1 MMNVAIERLVPRFIM
16 RDKNG
21 YAMAKAIEKCVQI
34 VTEAAENAM
43 ATFGDVDRMPS
54 WRLDELAREWNL
66 IYDFNAYIT
75 DKRRWVKNAWSS
87 ARYLG
92 TPEAVAQHVGQMY
105 MHVEV
110 QEWWEYDGEPWHYR
124 LIVDPMDA
132 MIKPIP
138 GIVEDTA
145 VRAGNCRCVFDGV
158 YTLYE
163 LTVAIS
169 PSSPWDQMESGLYW
183 FSILLAEKSRVY
195 WDREKGENVEVTYN
209 PFDNYRNMTIERVW
223 TDDPVENKLR
233 EEEWKKIVKV
243 EIQHGEH
250 WGGWS
255 VTATE
260 PVTHDIYFK
269 IQLVEALTTP

>member
-54 WRLDELAREWNL
+54 WRLDELAREWNM

-138 GIVEDTA
+138 GVVEDTA

-158 YTLYE
+158 YKLYE
-163 LTVAIS
+163 STIMID
-169 PSSPWDQMESGLYW
+169 PSWNWPQTDSGLYW
-183 FSILLAEKSRVY
+183 HAVAVSARSRIYV
-195 WDREKGENVEVTYN
+195 DRETGETVVVTYN
-209 PFDNYRNMTIERVW
+209 PYDIYNKNTTIEKVW

-233 EEEWKKIVKV
+233 EEEWKKIVQ
-243 EIQHGEH
+243 INLYH
-250 WGGWS
+250 GGWS
-255 VTATE
+255 VAATE
-260 PVTHDIYFK
+260 PVTHPIYFR

>member
-21 YAMAKAIEKCVQI
+21 YAMAKAIEKCMQI

-54 WRLDELAREWNL
+54 WRLDELAREWNM

-75 DKRRWVKNAWSS
+75 DKCRWVKNAWSS

-124 LIVDPMDA
+124 LIVDPTDA

-145 VRAGNCRCVFDGV
+145 VRAGNCRCVFDGI
-158 YTLYE
+158 YALYE
-163 LTVAIS
+163 STMAIS
-169 PSSPWDQMESGLYW
+169 PSSPWVQMESGLYW
-183 FSILLAEKSRVY
+183 FGVYPGPKSRVY
-195 WDREKGENVEVTYN
+195 LSL
-209 PFDNYRNMTIERVW
+209 IH
-223 TDDPVENKLR
+223 
-233 EEEWKKIVKV
+233 I
-243 EIQHGEH
+243 
-250 WGGWS
+250 
-255 VTATE
+255 
-260 PVTHDIYFK
+260 
-269 IQLVEALTTP
+269 